1 MNSSRSILSIL
12 IFAVAAFGGIHRPAI
27 AAEATSAAPSGRW
40 WKGNLHTHSLWSD
53 GDDYPEM
60 IAAWYKDRGYHF
72 LAISD
77 HNVMQLGERW
87 LTVTKARGGG
97 VALEKYLARFGKDRV
112 EQRTV
117 NETNRQVRLRPLPEY
132 RVWLEEAG
140 RFLMIPSE
148 EITDR
153 HLAAPIHLNVTNI
166 KEPLKPAGGTGVV
179 DVIQRNVDAVNAQRK
194 RTGQPMFLHVNHPN
208 FGWGITAEEL
218 MRIEGDRFF
227 EVYNGHP
234 SVHNEGDLL
243 HVGTEKM
250 WDIMLAWRLA
260 VLNLPPMF
268 GIAVDDSHHYH
279 TNGLK
284 FSNPGR
290 GWVMV
295 RAEKLTPE
303 SLVHAMEAGDFYG
316 SSGVVLKDVRR
327 EGTKLTVEI
336 QAEAGVTYRTA
347 FIGTKKDFDRTNEPI
362 RANSG
367 TPLRVTHRYSD
378 DVGKVFAEI
387 EGPVATYEFKGDEL
401 YVRAK
406 VISTR
411 PMPNPY
417 RAGETGAAWVQPFR
431 P

>member
-1 MNSSRSILSIL
+1 MIPRTLL
-12 IFAVAAFGGIHRPAI
+12 ALVATLLGGLAFTFTTN
-27 AAEATSAAPSGRW
+27 AADAETNRW

-60 IAAWYKDRGYHF
+60 IAAWYKDQGYHF

-77 HNVMQLGERW
+77 HNLMQLGEKW
-87 LTVTKARGGG
+87 FSITKARGGG
-97 VALEKYLARFGKDRV
+97 VALEKYLAKFGERV
-112 EQRTV
+112 DQRTV
-117 NETNRQVRLRPLPEY
+117 NKTNQQVRLRPLPEY
-132 RVWLEEAG
+132 RVWLEEPG

-153 HLAAPIHLNVTNI
+153 HLTAPIHLNVTNI
-166 KEPLKPAGGTGVV
+166 KEPLKPAGGSNVA
-179 DVIQRNVDAVNAQRK
+179 DVIQRNVDAVNMQRK
-194 RTGQPMFLHVNHPN
+194 KTGQPMFLHINHPN

-243 HVGTEKM
+243 HAGTEKM
-250 WDIMLAWRLA
+250 WDIVLTWRLA
-260 VLNLPPMF
+260 ILNLPPMF
-268 GIAVDDSHHYH
+268 GMAVDDSHHYH

-295 RAEKLTPE
+295 RAKNLSAN
-303 SLVHAMEAGDFYG
+303 SLITAMEAGDFYG
-316 SSGVVLKDVRR
+316 SSGVVLKDIRR
-327 EGTKLTVEI
+327 EGNKLVVEI
-336 QAEAGVTYRTA
+336 DAEPGVTYRTQ
-347 FIGTKKDFDRTNEPI
+347 FIGTKKDFDRRNEPI
-362 RANSG
+362 RAESG

-378 DVGKVFAEI
+378 DVGQVFAET
-387 EGPVATYEFKGDEL
+387 EGNVATYEFKGDEL

-406 VISTR
+406 VTSTK
-411 PMPNPY
+411 PMANPY
-417 RAGETGAAWVQPFR
+417 RKDETGAAWVQPFR

>member
-1 MNSSRSILSIL
+1 MLRHLL
-12 IFAVAAFGGIHRPAI
+12 GLAALAIAIHSAPFNGD
-27 AAEATSAAPSGRW
+27 AAEANAAQW

-60 IAAWYKDRGYHF
+60 IAAWYKDQGYYF

-77 HNVMQLGERW
+77 HNVMQLGEKW
-87 LTVTKARGGG
+87 FTITKARGGG
-97 VALEKYLARFGKDRV
+97 VALEKYLAKFGEKV

-117 NETNRQVRLRPLPEY
+117 NQTNRQVRLRPLPEY
-132 RVWLEEAG
+132 RVWLEEPG

-153 HLAAPIHLNVTNI
+153 HLTAPIHLNVTNI
-166 KEPLKPAGGTGVV
+166 KEPLKPAGGTSVV
-179 DVIQRNVDAVNAQRK
+179 DVIQRNVDAVRKQRAK
-194 RTGQPMFLHVNHPN
+194 TGQPMFLHVNHPN

-234 SVHNEGDLL
+234 SVNNEGDLL
-243 HVGTEKM
+243 HAGTEKM
-250 WDIMLAWRLA
+250 WDIILTWRLA

-279 TNGLK
+279 QTGLK
-284 FSNPGR
+284 FSNSGR

-295 RAEKLTPE
+295 RAKSLTPE
-303 SLVHAMEAGDFYG
+303 SLIASMESGDFYG

-327 EGTKLTVEI
+327 DGNKLVVEI
-336 QAEAGVTYRTA
+336 AAEPGVAYRTQ
-347 FIGTKKDFDRTNEPI
+347 FIGTRKDFDRTNEPV
-362 RANSG
+362 RAGSG

-378 DVGKVFAEI
+378 DVGKVFAEV
-387 EGPVATYEFKGDEL
+387 EGATASYEFKGDEL

-406 VISTR
+406 VTSTK

-417 RAGETGAAWVQPFR
+417 RKDETGAAWVQPFR